1 MAKKAV
7 IIATGFGVEEPEII
21 SPRDALTSAGID
33 VTIASNSG
41 NDIQTVTGD
50 KDWASTV
57 KADTTLD
64 KISADDY
71 DLVVLPGGTVNADT
85 LRIDTEA
92 QRILNEFAS
101 AHKPVGAI
109 CHAPWALIDA
119 GLTEGKTM
127 TSYQSIRT
135 DLKNAGAHWVDEE
148 VFRCPGND
156 WVLIT
161 SRNPHDLPAF
171 TKALIDELA

>member
-1 MAKKAV
+1 MAKKSV
-7 IIATGFGVEEPEII
+7 IIATDFGVEEAEII
-21 SPRDALTSAGID
+21 SPRDALTSAGIN

-41 NDIQTVTGD
+41 NDIQTVAGD

-57 KADTTLD
+57 NADTTLD

-71 DLVVLPGGTVNADT
+71 DLVVLPGGTVNANT
-85 LRIDTEA
+85 LRIDRKA

-119 GLTEGKTM
+119 ELTHGKTM

-135 DLKNAGAHWVDEE
+135 DLENAGAHWVNTE
-148 VFRCPGND
+148 VIRCPGND
-156 WVLIT
+156 WILIT

-171 TKALIDELA
+171 TKALVDELS

>member
-1 MAKKAV
+1 MAKKSV
-7 IIATGFGVEEPEII
+7 IIATDFGVEEAEII
-21 SPRDALTSAGID
+21 SPRDALTSAGIN

-41 NDIQTVTGD
+41 NDIQTVAGD
-50 KDWASTV
+50 KDWAS
-57 KADTTLD
+57 
-64 KISADDY
+64 
-71 DLVVLPGGTVNADT
+71 TVNADT
-85 LRIDTEA
+85 LRIDRKA

-119 GLTEGKTM
+119 ELTHGKTM

-135 DLKNAGAHWVDEE
+135 DLENAGAHWVNTE
-148 VFRCPGND
+148 VIRCPWND
-156 WVLIT
+156 WILIT

-171 TKALIDELA
+171 TKALVDELS